1 MPPPT
6 APIEAIRHELQA
18 PDDDH
23 TGNKVLSGSAETIT
37 KPAGCRWLWLSTSAL
52 TYFRF
57 GGSAAAIP
65 AADTDTGGSMPLNAG
80 NGLFLDCKRN
90 ASVSVISAS
99 AVVGFAWYRDQEGGI
114 L

>member
-6 APIEAIRHELQA
+6 APIEAVRHELQA
-18 PDDDH
+18 PTDDY

-37 KPAGCRWLWLSTSAL
+37 KPAGCRWIWIAASAL

-57 GGSAAAIP
+57 GGEAAAIP
-65 AADTDTGGSMPLNAG
+65 AAGTDTGGSMPLNVG
-80 NGLFLDCKRN
+80 NGLYLDMKRH

-99 AVVGFAWYRDQEGGI
+99 AVLGFAFYRDQEGGI

>member
-6 APIEAIRHELQA
+6 APIEAVRHQLQA
-18 PDDDH
+18 PRDEY
-23 TGNKVLSGSAETIT
+23 TGNRVLSGSAETIT
-37 KPAGCRWLWLSTSAL
+37 KPAGCRWIWLATSDL

-65 AADTDTGGSMPLNAG
+65 AADTDTNGSMLLNAG
-80 NGLFLDCKRN
+80 NGIYLDAKPH
-90 ASVSVISAS
+90 ASISVISAS
-99 AVVGFAWYRDQEGGI
+99 AVLGFAWYRDQEGGI